1 MFKYEDQ
8 NTEFKQEYVTDIKKE
23 VLGFINSDGGTIY
36 VGIRKDGEIIGMN
49 DPDGTMLK
57 IANSLKDT
65 LVPDVMSF
73 IKINSL
79 TIENKIIIEIQVS
92 TGTNRPY
99 YLKEKGLKPS
109 GVYIRKGTST
119 QPMSEK
125 AIKEMIIQS
134 NGRSFEDY
142 RSIEQNLTFKTLT
155 DKMNDR
161 NLPLKKTQMITLKM
175 IGEDDLY
182 TNLAYLLSDQ
192 CNITTKIALF
202 QGKDK
207 EEFRDRKEFK
217 GSLLKQLDD
226 VYEYILLSNKTKA
239 RFIGLNRYDKEDY
252 PKEALREALLNSV
265 VHRDYSFNGS
275 NIINIYEDRIEFI
288 SLGGLVPGLELD
300 SIFLGVS
307 QSRNPHLASL
317 FYRMHLIE
325 SYGTGIS
332 KIQRSYKNELQQPLF
347 ETAKGVFRVTLPNQN
362 EEISSSTSYMI
373 KESPSLSST
382 YNDSK
387 QLILNYTRTNQSIT
401 RKEIETLLHVGTTK
415 ACKLLKELCE
425 SNLLLAQGNGRNKYY
440 TLK

>member
-119 QPMSEK
+119 QPMSEE

-134 NGRSFEDY
+134 NGRSFEDC

-161 NLPLKKTQMITLKM
+161 NLSLKKAQMITLKM

-226 VYEYILLSNKTKA
+226 VYEYLLLSNKTKA

-265 VHRDYSFNGS
+265 VHRDYSFSGS

-288 SLGGLVPGLELD
+288 SLGGLVPELELD

-362 EEISSSTSYMI
+362 EKISSSTSYMI

-401 RKEIETLLHVGTTK
+401 RKEIETLLHVCTTK

>member
-65 LVPDVMSF
+65 LVPDVMPF

-79 TIENKIIIEIQVS
+79 TVENKIIIEIQVN

-99 YLKEKGLKPS
+99 YLKEKGLKPN

-119 QPMSEK
+119 QPMSEE

-134 NGRSFEDY
+134 NGRSFEDC

-161 NLPLKKTQMITLKM
+161 NLSLKKAQMITLKM

-226 VYEYILLSNKTKA
+226 IYEYLLLSNKTKA

-265 VHRDYSFNGS
+265 VHRDYSFSGS
-275 NIINIYEDRIEFI
+275 NIINIYEDRIEFV

-373 KESPSLSST
+373 KESPSLLST

-425 SNLLLAQGNGRNKYY
+425 SNLLLAQGNGRNKFY

>member
-65 LVPDVMSF
+65 LVPDVMPF

-119 QPMSEK
+119 QPMSEE

-134 NGRSFEDY
+134 NGRSFEDC

-161 NLPLKKTQMITLKM
+161 NLSLKKAQMITLKM

-226 VYEYILLSNKTKA
+226 VYEYLLLSNKTKA
-239 RFIGLNRYDKEDY
+239 HFIGLNRYDKEDY

-265 VHRDYSFNGS
+265 VHRDYSFSGS

>member
-1 MFKYEDQ
+1 
-8 NTEFKQEYVTDIKKE
+8 
-23 VLGFINSDGGTIY
+23 
-36 VGIRKDGEIIGMN
+36 
-49 DPDGTMLK
+49 MLK

-119 QPMSEK
+119 QPMSEE

-134 NGRSFEDY
+134 NGRSFEDC

-161 NLPLKKTQMITLKM
+161 NLSLKKAQMITLKM

-226 VYEYILLSNKTKA
+226 VYEYLLLSNKTKA

-265 VHRDYSFNGS
+265 VHRDYSFSGS

-307 QSRNPHLASL
+307 QSRNPHLVSL

>member
-119 QPMSEK
+119 QPMSEE
-125 AIKEMIIQS
+125 AIKEMIVQS
-134 NGRSFEDY
+134 NGRSFEDC
-142 RSIEQNLTFKTLT
+142 RSIEQNLTFRTLT

-161 NLPLKKTQMITLKM
+161 NLSLKKAQMITLKM

-226 VYEYILLSNKTKA
+226 VYEYLLLSNKTKA

-265 VHRDYSFNGS
+265 VHRDYSFSGS

-288 SLGGLVPGLELD
+288 SLGGLVPELELD

-317 FYRMHLIE
+317 FYRIHLVE

>member
-8 NTEFKQEYVTDIKKE
+8 STEFKQEYVTDIKKE

-36 VGIRKDGEIIGMN
+36 VGIRKDGEIIGIN

-79 TIENKIIIEIQVS
+79 TVENKIIIEIQVS

-119 QPMSEK
+119 QPMSEE

-134 NGRSFEDY
+134 NGRSFEDC

-161 NLPLKKTQMITLKM
+161 NLPLKKAQMITLKM

-226 VYEYILLSNKTKA
+226 VYEYLLLSNKTKA

-265 VHRDYSFNGS
+265 VHRDYSFSGS
-275 NIINIYEDRIEFI
+275 NIINIYEDRIEFV

-401 RKEIETLLHVGTTK
+401 RKEIETLLHIGTTK

-440 TLK
+440 TIK

>member
-8 NTEFKQEYVTDIKKE
+8 STEFKQEYVTDIKKE

-36 VGIRKDGEIIGMN
+36 VGIRKDGEIIGIN

-79 TIENKIIIEIQVS
+79 TVENKIIIEIQVS

-119 QPMSEK
+119 QPMSEE

-134 NGRSFEDY
+134 NGSSFEDC

-161 NLPLKKTQMITLKM
+161 NLPLKKAQMITLKM

-226 VYEYILLSNKTKA
+226 VYEYLLLSNKTKA

-265 VHRDYSFNGS
+265 VHRDYSFSGS

-373 KESPSLSST
+373 KESPFLSAT

-425 SNLLLAQGNGRNKYY
+425 SNLLLAQGNGKNKYY

>member
-119 QPMSEK
+119 QPMSEE

-134 NGRSFEDY
+134 NGRSFEDC

-161 NLPLKKTQMITLKM
+161 NLPLKKAQMITLKM

-226 VYEYILLSNKTKA
+226 VYEYLLLSNKTKA

-265 VHRDYSFNGS
+265 VHRDYSFSGS

-387 QLILNYTRTNQSIT
+387 QIILNYTRTNQSIT

>member
-8 NTEFKQEYVTDIKKE
+8 NTEFKQEYVTNIKKE

-49 DPDGTMLK
+49 DSDGTMLE

-79 TIENKIIIEIQVS
+79 TVENKIIIEIQVS

-119 QPMSEK
+119 QPMSEE

-134 NGRSFEDY
+134 NGRPFENC

-161 NLPLKKTQMITLKM
+161 NLPLKKAQMITLKM

-202 QGKDK
+202 QEKDK

-226 VYEYILLSNKTKA
+226 VYEYLLLSNKTKA
-239 RFIGLNRYDKEDY
+239 RFIGLNRYDKEDCT
-252 PKEALREALLNSV
+252 KR
-265 VHRDYSFNGS
+265 SF
-275 NIINIYEDRIEFI
+275 
-288 SLGGLVPGLELD
+288 
-300 SIFLGVS
+300 
-307 QSRNPHLASL
+307 
-317 FYRMHLIE
+317 
-325 SYGTGIS
+325 
-332 KIQRSYKNELQQPLF
+332 
-347 ETAKGVFRVTLPNQN
+347 
-362 EEISSSTSYMI
+362 I
-373 KESPSLSST
+373 K
-382 YNDSK
+382 
-387 QLILNYTRTNQSIT
+387 
-401 RKEIETLLHVGTTK
+401 
-415 ACKLLKELCE
+415 
-425 SNLLLAQGNGRNKYY
+425 
-440 TLK
+440 